1 MPCPS
6 CGHQNVRQAPTCAAC
21 GQALDA
27 AAPVAVIDDEAWAT
41 VVGPAR
47 ADDYL
52 DRFSAFWDGG
62 RRIGW
67 HWPALF
73 CTTAWLLYRKMWR
86 WAAVY
91 ALLLPVVYFGLGF
104 TVWVFH
110 WTGLFMRIVFGVV
123 GTLLFVVG
131 PPMVAVDLYRRHC
144 GRIIGREA
152 ARGGHRNELLA
163 RLTICGGTSLK
174 AVVVAATVLAAAAV
188 VWTFAIAMPSYR
200 AFVVRGRMEYALD
213 LGMGVAEQV
222 GMIYQRTG
230 RIPISA
236 ADLPARPV
244 YPDYVELIKIYQQP
258 RVVEV
263 LVTPT
268 QAGQEEIAG
277 SIFIS
282 GEEGPDRKLV
292 WSCSV
297 SEPVRAYAPGRCR
310 RK

>member
-1 MPCPS
+1 
-6 CGHQNVRQAPTCAAC
+6 VAC
-21 GQALDA
+21 GRTLDGS
-27 AAPVAVIDDEAWAT
+27 APAPVIDDEAWAAVIGT
-41 VVGPAR
+41 AR

-52 DRFSAFWDGG
+52 DRFSACWDGG
-62 RRIGW
+62 RQIGW

-91 ALLLPVVYFGLGF
+91 ALLLPVIFFGLGF

-110 WTGLFMRIVFGVV
+110 WTGLFMRILFGVA
-123 GTLLFVVG
+123 GLLLFVVG

-144 GRIIGREA
+144 GRIIAREA
-152 ARGGHRNELLA
+152 ARGGDRNALLA
-163 RLTICGGTSLK
+163 RLARRGGSSIK
-174 AVVVAATVLAAAAV
+174 AVVVAAAVLAAAAV
-188 VWTFAIAMPSYR
+188 VWTFAIAIPSYR

-213 LGMGVAEQV
+213 LGMGVADQV

-268 QAGQEEIAG
+268 PNGAPETAG
-277 SIFIS
+277 SIFITA
-282 GEEGPDRKLV
+282 EEGPDRKLV

-310 RK
+310 KK